1 MSFVRPEARAALFR
15 IRELIVAGLLGLVG
29 LYWGL
34 TAFGVLFWLGWV
46 VLAVAVLLFF
56 TFLQRVWFAG
66 REDGPGY
73 VEVIEGQITYYS
85 TETGGAVAVR
95 ELTQLLYDTRASEP
109 KWVLRQP
116 QLPDLSIPASA
127 KGAPELFDAFAA
139 LPGLTAE
146 RLLQAQRRSKS
157 NALVIW
163 QRENN
168 LAIDSARAKDHSYTP
183 T

>member
-1 MSFVRPEARAALFR
+1 MSFVRPEVRATLFR
-15 IRELIVAGLLGLVG
+15 VRELIVAGLLGLIG

-34 TAFGVLFWLGWV
+34 TAFGVLFWLGWLI
-46 VLAVAVLLFF
+46 LAAAVLLFF
-56 TFLQRVWFAG
+56 TFLQRVWFGG

-85 TETGGAVAVR
+85 SETGGAVAVR
-95 ELTQLLYDTRASEP
+95 ELTQLTYDARGREP
-109 KWVLRQP
+109 HWVLRQP
-116 QLPDLSIPASA
+116 QFPDLSIPASS

-146 RLLQAQRRSKS
+146 RLLQAQRRAKG

-163 QRENN
+163 QRESN
-168 LAIDSARAKDHSYTP
+168 LAIDSARVKDHF
-183 T
+183 